1 MRPAA
6 TQDPTRA
13 ILNRAILNSAL
24 AGELDAKKLDKLI
37 VDAVQQ
43 QQIANYRQELRTTAS
58 GCTWNSSTGHSQT
71 APQTRFWTHCAQY
84 STSTRSSAHTN

>member
-1 MRPAA
+1 MMRPAA
-6 TQDPTRA
+6 TQDPT
-13 ILNRAILNSAL
+13 RAILNSAL

-58 GCTWNSSTGHSQT
+58 GCSWNSSTGHSQT